1 MISRE
6 TIDFL
11 PLFLYLACS
20 IFIFNHSNYTEKI
33 MNKKKINT
41 IIQYAL
47 LVAGQEDDYID
58 RDLGPIHLIKYV
70 YLADLSHAR
79 YNNGET
85 YTGIRWRFHNF
96 GPWSNDVNNCI
107 EPALEEISAKCKI
120 LPSNYDSDYKRWSL
134 TDDALLEKLG
144 VNLPLVVVS
153 VVDSSV
159 HKFKKDTS
167 SLLEHVY
174 RTEPMLKA
182 APGEFLDFTSAVPS
196 KRENEEFTSKWSGLT
211 TKKQKKFKQA
221 MGVIRE
227 KRKARNG
234 LSEKRLV
241 PSPIPVIDEGLYFE
255 GLDWVDSLAG
265 EAVVKDTY
273 EANFSNSVWH
283 SKTREGHFPE

>member
-1 MISRE
+1 
-6 TIDFL
+6 
-11 PLFLYLACS
+11 
-20 IFIFNHSNYTEKI
+20 

-70 YLADLSHAR
+70 YLADLSYAR

-85 YTGIRWRFHNF
+85 YTGIRWQFHNF

-107 EPALEEISAKCKI
+107 EPALEEIAAKCKI
-120 LPSNYDSDYKRWSL
+120 LPSNYDSDYKRWSV
-134 TDDALLEKLG
+134 TDDALLEKIG
-144 VNLPLVVVS
+144 VKLPLVVVG
-153 VVDSSV
+153 VVGSSV

-182 APGEFLDFTSAVPS
+182 APGEILDFTSVVPS
-196 KRENEEFTSKWSGLT
+196 KREKEEFTSKWSGLT
-211 TKKQKKFKQA
+211 IKKQKRFKQA
-221 MGVIRE
+221 MDVIRE
-227 KRKARNG
+227 KRKARKG
-234 LSEKRLV
+234 LGEKRLV
-241 PSPIPVIDEGLYFE
+241 PSPIPAIDEGLYFE

-265 EAVVKDTY
+265 ESVVKGTY
-273 EANFSNSVWH
+273 EANFPNSVWH